1 MFLDLSESKALAIDK
16 EVNCIISTREK
27 LKIRHCN
34 NKKRKKEKKKKEK
47 RRKKERKKDK
57 EKKERKK
64 ERNNR

>member
-34 NKKRKKEKKKKEK
+34 NKKRKKEKKKKRKKEK
-47 RRKKERKKDK
+47 RRKKERKK
-57 EKKERKK
+57 ER
-64 ERNNR
+64 